1 MQPEDGEL
9 TIEDK
14 AAGMGSVFKRD
25 DTRLAAMR
33 EQDEREKVPL
43 ALPTFPPTPEMS
55 YILVLLLPFWK

>member
-1 MQPEDGEL
+1 VHQYNLKKTLKGIYAVQPEDGEL

-33 EQDEREKVPL
+33 EQDEREKVP
-43 ALPTFPPTPEMS
+43 
-55 YILVLLLPFWK
+55 